1 MFSVVILSAFTI
13 TTVFGDGHIVN
24 CTREE
29 DCECGEDVS
38 ECTLNCIGEDQCK
51 DIEISC
57 NEVDLCYINCI
68 GNNAC
73 AGNTEIDGTDAS
85 TVSLF
90 CDGKDACK
98 GNVELYCGEG
108 DCSISCVNATSC
120 ESIDI
125 DAEDASSFTCSGYC
139 DVSDDIPDSFTPS
152 TTEGFMSPTANS
164 TEDASAEST
173 ETLNTTETTSTT
185 STSTTESEIDTTDLE
200 TTDMESTEWTTTTS
214 TTQQAEFIAD
224 DSSETTT
231 TESVTLD
238 LSTTDIEDLIS
249 STEEALTSTTYTP
262 TEVNGT
268 ESMEESSN
276 STTTT
281 STTTST
287 ANVQVMGEIGAQSNG
302 EEAFAQNEEHY
313 HDVGGHET
321 HILMFL
327 LIVAGALLLICFC
340 VFAFYCRLRL
350 SAPKTHERVQS
361 GIALDDL
368 DMEMDEEEDEVQI
381 METDMG
387 IDIETDRGNDY
398 EYGMVYTN
406 FGIVEPG
413 TFEAERTDEM
423 CMLPH

>member
-1 MFSVVILSAFTI
+1 
-13 TTVFGDGHIVN
+13 
-24 CTREE
+24 
-29 DCECGEDVS
+29 
-38 ECTLNCIGEDQCK
+38 
-51 DIEISC
+51 
-57 NEVDLCYINCI
+57 
-68 GNNAC
+68 
-73 AGNTEIDGTDAS
+73 
-85 TVSLF
+85 
-90 CDGKDACK
+90 
-98 GNVELYCGEG
+98 
-108 DCSISCVNATSC
+108 
-120 ESIDI
+120 
-125 DAEDASSFTCSGYC
+125 
-139 DVSDDIPDSFTPS
+139 
-152 TTEGFMSPTANS
+152 MSPTANS

-185 STSTTESEIDTTDLE
+185 STS
-200 TTDMESTEWTTTTS
+200 
-214 TTQQAEFIAD
+214 
-224 DSSETTT
+224 
-231 TESVTLD
+231 
-238 LSTTDIEDLIS
+238 

-268 ESMEESSN
+268 ESMDGSSN

-327 LIVAGALLLICFC
+327 LIVAGAVLLICFC

-413 TFEAERTDEM
+413 TFEAGRR
-423 CMLPH
+423 